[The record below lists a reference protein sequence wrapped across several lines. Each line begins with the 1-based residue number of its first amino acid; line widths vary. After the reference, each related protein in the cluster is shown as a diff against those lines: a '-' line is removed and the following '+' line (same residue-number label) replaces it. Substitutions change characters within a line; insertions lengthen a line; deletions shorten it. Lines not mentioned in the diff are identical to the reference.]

1 MSEATATAE
10 AAFSGMTRPH
20 RPFASKAPGL
30 ATAGILR
37 FIAPLPLPLLLSL
50 LLALIALLL
59 PALAFAQQGDGTPDL
74 LAGVVPGART
84 DLSVKMQIL
93 IVMTLLG
100 LLPVMVM
107 MMTSFT
113 RFVIVLSLLRSA
125 LGLQQG
131 LPNRI
136 ITGIALILTLLVMK
150 PVGDQIWRDA
160 FVPYDQDRIGLQDAL
175 RIAEQPVSRFM
186 LAQTS
191 KAALRQIAA
200 LAGEQNVANPMQ
212 HGFVVKLAAFVLS
225 ELKTAFQIGC
235 MLFIPFLI
243 IDLVV
248 SSVLMAMGMMMLSPL
263 VISLPFKLLLF
274 VLVDG
279 WTLTVNTLVTSIQAY

>member
-1 MSEATATAE
+1 
-10 AAFSGMTRPH
+10 MT
-20 RPFASKAPGL
+20 
-30 ATAGILR
+30 
-37 FIAPLPLPLLLSL
+37 LLLSARRPRPAGAPSL
-50 LLALIALLL
+50 TGLSHYKLTVIRGGLMAALGLFGLLAV
-59 PALAFAQQGDGTPDL
+59 PAHAVDL
-74 LAGVVPGART
+74 LANVVPGAHT
-84 DLSVKMQIL
+84 EMTVKTQIL
-93 IVMTLLG
+93 VIMTLLG
-100 LLPVMVM
+100 LLPVLVM

-113 RFVIVLSLLRSA
+113 RFVIVLSLLRQA

-131 LPNRI
+131 LPTRI
-136 ITGIALILTLLVMK
+136 VTGIALILTLLVMR
-150 PVGDQIWRDA
+150 PIGDQIWRDA
-160 FVPYDQDRIGLQDAL
+160 FVPYDQDKIGLEQAL
-175 RIAEQPVSRFM
+175 KVAEQPLSRFM

-191 KAALRQIAA
+191 KAALKQIAH
-200 LAGEQNVANPMQ
+200 LAGEDAVEKPSEHA
-212 HGFVVKLAAFVLS
+212 FTVKLAAFVLS

-279 WTLTVNTLVTSIQAY
+279 WTLTVNTLVTSVQAY

>member
-1 MSEATATAE
+1 MAPRATAAGAVGTTAHQSLAWK
-10 AAFSGMTRPH
+10 AAALRL
-20 RPFASKAPGL
+20 GL
-30 ATAGILR
+30 LGLLA
-37 FIAPLPLPLLLSL
+37 LPLLALP
-50 LLALIALLL
+50 LLAL
-59 PALAFAQQGDGTPDL
+59 AQQGTDTPDL

-93 IVMTLLG
+93 VVMTLLG
-100 LLPVMVM
+100 LLPMLVM

-150 PVGDQIWRDA
+150 PIGDQIWRDA

-191 KAALRQIAA
+191 KAALRQIAT
-200 LAGEQNVANPMQ
+200 LAGEQNVTNPMQ
-212 HGFVVKLAAFVLS
+212 HGFPVKLAAFVLS

>member
-1 MSEATATAE
+1 MTLGATP
-10 AAFSGMTRPH
+10 AAGWR
-20 RPFASKAPGL
+20 RA
-30 ATAGILR
+30 
-37 FIAPLPLPLLLSL
+37 LPAALGAALLLLLLLSL
-50 LLALIALLL
+50 A
-59 PALAFAQQGDGTPDL
+59 PGTAGAVDL
-74 LAGVVPGART
+74 LGEVVPGAKT
-84 DLSVKMQIL
+84 DLTVKTQIL
-93 IVMTLLG
+93 IIMTLLG

-113 RFVIVLSLLRSA
+113 RFVIVLSLLRQA

-136 ITGIALILTLLVMK
+136 ITGVALILTLLVMR
-150 PVGDQIWRDA
+150 PIGEQVWRDA
-160 FVPYDQDRIGLQDAL
+160 FVPYDKDQIGLQDAL
-175 RIAEQPVSRFM
+175 KIAEKPVSRFM

-191 KAALRQIAA
+191 KAALNQIAH
-200 LAGEQNVANPMQ
+200 LAGEDKIGTPAE
-212 HGFVVKLAAFVLS
+212 HAFTVKLAAFVLS

-235 MLFIPFLI
+235 MLFIPFLV

>member
-1 MSEATATAE
+1 MMATN
-10 AAFSGMTRPH
+10 SGARLRRH
-20 RPFASKAPGL
+20 AP
-30 ATAGILR
+30 AIVAG
-37 FIAPLPLPLLLSL
+37 ASL
-50 LLALIALLL
+50 LLFAGAAAAAAA
-59 PALAFAQQGDGTPDL
+59 PASPDL
-74 LAGVVPGART
+74 LPGVIPGST
-84 DLSVKMQIL
+84 SGLTVKSQIL
-93 IVMTLLG
+93 VLMTVLG

-113 RFVIVLSLLRSA
+113 RFVIVLSLLRQA

-136 ITGIALILTLLVMK
+136 ITGIALILTLLVMR
-150 PVGDQIWRDA
+150 PVGEAVWRDA
-160 FVPYDQDRIGLQDAL
+160 FQPYDKDQIGLEQAL
-175 RIAEQPVSRFM
+175 KIAEVPVSSFM

-191 KAALRQIAA
+191 KTSLAQVAH
-200 LAGEQNVANPMQ
+200 LAGEPANMKPEQ
-212 HGFVVKLAAFVLS
+212 RSFTVKLAAFVLS
-225 ELKTAFQIGC
+225 ELKTAFQIGA

-279 WTLTVNTLVTSIQAY
+279 WTLTVNTLVGSIHAY

>member
-1 MSEATATAE
+1 
-10 AAFSGMTRPH
+10 MTR
-20 RPFASKAPGL
+20 FPGAAVRRAL
-30 ATAGILR
+30 
-37 FIAPLPLPLLLSL
+37 LP
-50 LLALIALLL
+50 AAVAALLL
-59 PALAFAQQGDGTPDL
+59 CAGPSRAADILP
-74 LAGVVPGART
+74 GVVPGAESGLT
-84 DLSVKMQIL
+84 VKSQIL
-93 IVMTLLG
+93 VLMTILG
-100 LLPVMVM
+100 LLPVMAM

-113 RFVIVLSLLRSA
+113 RFVIVLSLLRQA

-136 ITGIALILTLLVMK
+136 ITGVALILSLLVMR
-150 PVGDQIWRDA
+150 PVGEQVWRDA
-160 FVPYDQDRIGLQDAL
+160 FVPYDQDKIGLEQAL
-175 RIAEQPVSRFM
+175 RIAEVPQSKFM

-191 KAALRQIAA
+191 KAALGQIAR
-200 LAGEQNVANPMQ
+200 LAGEPEDLAPQQ
-212 HGFVVKLAAFVLS
+212 HGFAVKLAAFVLS

-279 WTLTVNTLVTSIQAY
+279 WTLTVSTLVGSIHAY

>member
-1 MSEATATAE
+1 M
-10 AAFSGMTRPH
+10 MLH
-20 RPFASKAPGL
+20 RSDARVSNSPRRLAPIAIGAVLLL
-30 ATAGILR
+30 ATAGAWA
-37 FIAPLPLPLLLSL
+37 AP
-50 LLALIALLL
+50 AG
-59 PALAFAQQGDGTPDL
+59 QDV
-74 LAGVVPGART
+74 LAGVIPGASSGLT
-84 DLSVKMQIL
+84 VKSQIL
-93 IVMTLLG
+93 VLMTILG

-113 RFVIVLSLLRSA
+113 RFVIVLSLLRQA

-136 ITGIALILTLLVMK
+136 ITGVALILTLLVMR
-150 PVGDQIWRDA
+150 PVGMQVWNDA
-160 FVPYDQDRIGLQDAL
+160 FLPYDKDKISLEQAL
-175 RIAEQPVSRFM
+175 KIAEVPLSRFM

-191 KAALRQIAA
+191 KTALAQIAH
-200 LAGEQNVANPMQ
+200 LSGEPAEMKPEER
-212 HGFVVKLAAFVLS
+212 GFTVKLAAFVLS
-225 ELKTAFQIGC
+225 ELKSAFQIGC

-279 WTLTVNTLVTSIQAY
+279 WTLTVNTLVGSIHGF

>member
-1 MSEATATAE
+1 
-10 AAFSGMTRPH
+10 MTWSLNLRAH
-20 RPFASKAPGL
+20 R
-30 ATAGILR
+30 R
-37 FIAPLPLPLLLSL
+37 L
-50 LLALIALLL
+50 LLASALILGLAAA
-59 PALAFAQQGDGTPDL
+59 PAHAVDL
-74 LAGVVPGART
+74 LANVVPGAKT
-84 DLSVKMQIL
+84 ELTVKMQIL

-131 LPNRI
+131 LPNRV
-136 ITGIALILTLLVMK
+136 ITGVALILTLLVMR
-150 PVGDQIWRDA
+150 PIGDQIWTDA
-160 FVPYDQDRIGLQDAL
+160 FVPYDQDKIGLETAL
-175 RIAEQPVSRFM
+175 QIAEKPIARFM

-191 KAALRQIAA
+191 KAALQQISH
-200 LAGEQNVANPMQ
+200 LAGEDKISNPAE
-212 HGFVVKLAAFVLS
+212 HAFTVKLAAFVLS

-235 MLFIPFLI
+235 MLFIPFLV

-248 SSVLMAMGMMMLSPL
+248 ASVLMAMGMMMLSPL

-279 WTLTVNTLVTSIQAY
+279 WTLTVNTLVTSVQAY

>member
-1 MSEATATAE
+1 
-10 AAFSGMTRPH
+10 MTVR
-20 RPFASKAPGL
+20 RLMPGL
-30 ATAGILR
+30 AAG
-37 FIAPLPLPLLLSL
+37 
-50 LLALIALLL
+50 ALLL
-59 PALAFAQQGDGTPDL
+59 CVCGAVQAQDL
-74 LAGVVPGART
+74 LAGVVPGAKT
-84 DLSVKMQIL
+84 ELSVKMQIL
-93 IVMTLLG
+93 IIMTLLG

-136 ITGIALILTLLVMK
+136 ITGVALILTLLVMK
-150 PVGDQIWRDA
+150 PIGDQVWRDA
-160 FVPYDQDRIGLQDAL
+160 FVPYDQDKIGLQQAL
-175 RIAEQPVSRFM
+175 VIAEKPVSKFM

-191 KAALRQIAA
+191 KAALKQIAH
-200 LAGEQNVANPMQ
+200 LAGEDNVTNPAD
-212 HGFVVKLAAFVLS
+212 HAFTVKLAAFVLS

-235 MLFIPFLI
+235 LLFIPFLI

>member
-1 MSEATATAE
+1 MTWCPTWPVRRRPR
-10 AAFSGMTRPH
+10 AALAG
-20 RPFASKAPGL
+20 AGL
-30 ATAGILR
+30 C
-37 FIAPLPLPLLLSL
+37 LLLL
-50 LLALIALLL
+50 CCWG
-59 PALAFAQQGDGTPDL
+59 PAQAVDL
-74 LAGVVPGART
+74 LANVVPGAKT
-84 DLSVKMQIL
+84 ELTVKTQIL
-93 IVMTLLG
+93 IIMTLLG

-113 RFVIVLSLLRSA
+113 RFVIVLSLLRQA

-136 ITGIALILTLLVMK
+136 ITGVALILTLLVMR
-150 PVGDQIWRDA
+150 PIGDQVWTEA
-160 FVPYDQDRIGLQDAL
+160 FVPYDKDKIGLEEAL
-175 RIAEQPVSRFM
+175 KIAEKPVSRFM

-191 KAALRQIAA
+191 KAALAQIAH
-200 LAGEQNVANPMQ
+200 LAGEDQVATPAE
-212 HGFVVKLAAFVLS
+212 HAFTVKLAAFVLS

-235 MLFIPFLI
+235 MLFIPFLV

-279 WTLTVNTLVTSIQAY
+279 WTLTVNTLVGSIHGV

>member
-1 MSEATATAE
+1 MTRVSATAQAALVPVIGKLHRPAAAAGI
-10 AAFSGMTRPH
+10 AAF
-20 RPFASKAPGL
+20 
-30 ATAGILR
+30 
-37 FIAPLPLPLLLSL
+37 
-50 LLALIALLL
+50 LALAL
-59 PALAFAQQGDGTPDL
+59 PVLAFAQEGGNTPDL

-93 IVMTLLG
+93 VIMTLLG

-136 ITGIALILTLLVMK
+136 ITGIALILTVLVMK
-150 PVGDQIWRDA
+150 PVGDQVWRDA

-175 RIAEQPVSRFM
+175 KIAEQPVSRFM

-191 KAALRQIAA
+191 KAALRQIAT

-212 HGFVVKLAAFVLS
+212 HGFAVKLAAFVLS

>member
-1 MSEATATAE
+1 
-10 AAFSGMTRPH
+10 
-20 RPFASKAPGL
+20 
-30 ATAGILR
+30 
-37 FIAPLPLPLLLSL
+37 
-50 LLALIALLL
+50 
-59 PALAFAQQGDGTPDL
+59 L
-74 LAGVVPGART
+74 LAGVVPGAKT

-93 IVMTLLG
+93 IIMTLLG
-100 LLPVMVM
+100 LLPIMVM

-113 RFVIVLSLLRSA
+113 RFVIVLSLLRQA

-131 LPNRI
+131 LPNRV
-136 ITGIALILTLLVMK
+136 ITGVALILTLLVMK
-150 PVGDQIWRDA
+150 PIGDAVWRDA
-160 FVPYDQDRIGLQDAL
+160 FVPYDQDKIGLQDAL
-175 RIAEQPVSRFM
+175 KIAEKPVSRFM

-191 KAALRQIAA
+191 KASLKQIAH
-200 LAGEQNVANPMQ
+200 LAGEDAITNPSE
-212 HGFVVKLAAFVLS
+212 HAFTVKLAAFVLS

-235 MLFIPFLI
+235 LLFIPFLI

-279 WTLTVNTLVTSIQAY
+279 WTLTVNTLVTSVQAY

>member
-1 MSEATATAE
+1 MTQGVTPVAGWRRALP
-10 AAFSGMTRPH
+10 AALG
-20 RPFASKAPGL
+20 G
-30 ATAGILR
+30 G
-37 FIAPLPLPLLLSL
+37 LLLLL
-50 LLALIALLL
+50 LLALA
-59 PALAFAQQGDGTPDL
+59 PRSAGAVDL
-74 LAGVVPGART
+74 LGEVVPGAKT
-84 DLSVKMQIL
+84 DLTVKTQIL
-93 IVMTLLG
+93 IIMTLLG

-113 RFVIVLSLLRSA
+113 RFVIVLSLLRQA

-136 ITGIALILTLLVMK
+136 ITGVALILTLLVMR
-150 PVGDQIWRDA
+150 PIGDQVWRDA
-160 FVPYDQDRIGLQDAL
+160 FVPYDKDQIGLQDAL
-175 RIAEQPVSRFM
+175 QIAEKPISRFM

-191 KAALRQIAA
+191 KAALNQIAH
-200 LAGEQNVANPMQ
+200 LAGEDKISTPAE
-212 HGFVVKLAAFVLS
+212 HAFTVKLAAFVLS

-235 MLFIPFLI
+235 MLFIPFLV

>member
-1 MSEATATAE
+1 MSTMAGLRWLGG
-10 AAFSGMTRPH
+10 AALVAGVL
-20 RPFASKAPGL
+20 ACAP
-30 ATAGILR
+30 AHAV
-37 FIAPLPLPLLLSL
+37 
-50 LLALIALLL
+50 
-59 PALAFAQQGDGTPDL
+59 DL
-74 LAGVVPGART
+74 LANVVPGAKT
-84 DLSVKMQIL
+84 ELTVKTQIL
-93 IVMTLLG
+93 IIMTLLG
-100 LLPVMVM
+100 LLPMLVM

-113 RFVIVLSLLRSA
+113 RFVIVLALLRQA

-131 LPNRI
+131 LPNRVV
-136 ITGIALILTLLVMK
+136 TGVALILTLLVMR
-150 PVGDQIWRDA
+150 PIGDDIWRNA
-160 FVPYDQDRIGLQDAL
+160 FVPYDQEKIGLEQAL
-175 RIAEQPVSRFM
+175 KIAEAPISRFM

-191 KAALRQIAA
+191 KAALKQIAH
-200 LAGEQNVANPMQ
+200 LAGDEKVAKPAD
-212 HGFVVKLAAFVLS
+212 HAFTVKLAAFVLS

-235 MLFIPFLI
+235 LLFIPFLI

>member
-1 MSEATATAE
+1 MTVVKPSTGKLTMARLSTARLTATALVV
-10 AAFSGMTRPH
+10 A
-20 RPFASKAPGL
+20 L
-30 ATAGILR
+30 A
-37 FIAPLPLPLLLSL
+37 
-50 LLALIALLL
+50 LL
-59 PALAFAQQGDGTPDL
+59 PAAAQAVDL
-74 LAGVVPGART
+74 LANVVPGART
-84 DLSVKMQIL
+84 ELTVKMQIL

-113 RFVIVLSLLRSA
+113 RFVIVLSLLRQA

-131 LPNRI
+131 LPNRV
-136 ITGIALILTLLVMK
+136 ITGVALILTLLVMR
-150 PVGDQIWRDA
+150 PIGDQIWTEA
-160 FVPYDQDRIGLQDAL
+160 FVPYDQDKISLDSAIQVAQ
-175 RIAEQPVSRFM
+175 QPVSRFM

-191 KAALRQIAA
+191 KAALRQIAH
-200 LAGEQNVANPMQ
+200 LAGEDNVTDPTQ
-212 HGFVVKLAAFVLS
+212 HAFTVKLAAFVLS

-235 MLFIPFLI
+235 MLFIPFLV

-248 SSVLMAMGMMMLSPL
+248 ASVLMAMGMMMLSPL

>member
-1 MSEATATAE
+1 
-10 AAFSGMTRPH
+10 MTLQRRGAGVAHTLH
-20 RPFASKAPGL
+20 RFAPAI
-30 ATAGILR
+30 AG
-37 FIAPLPLPLLLSL
+37 AVL
-50 LLALIALLL
+50 LLASAGAWAAPDVL
-59 PALAFAQQGDGTPDL
+59 P
-74 LAGVVPGART
+74 GVIPGSSSGLT
-84 DLSVKMQIL
+84 VKSQIL
-93 IVMTLLG
+93 VLMTILG

-113 RFVIVLSLLRSA
+113 RFVIVLSLLRQA

-136 ITGIALILTLLVMK
+136 ITGVALILTLLVMR
-150 PVGDQIWRDA
+150 PVGEQVWNEA
-160 FVPYDQDRIGLQDAL
+160 FVPYDKDKISLEQAL
-175 RIAEQPVSRFM
+175 KIAEVPLSRFM

-191 KAALRQIAA
+191 KTALAQIAH
-200 LAGEQNVANPMQ
+200 LAGEPAEMKPMDR
-212 HGFVVKLAAFVLS
+212 GFTVKLAAFVLS
-225 ELKTAFQIGC
+225 ELKSAFQIGC

-279 WTLTVNTLVTSIQAY
+279 WTLTVNTLVGSIHGI

>member
-1 MSEATATAE
+1 MRLRLLP
-10 AAFSGMTRPH
+10 AAAGAALLAFALPAGAADVLAGVIPGASSGMT
-20 RPFASKAPGL
+20 
-30 ATAGILR
+30 
-37 FIAPLPLPLLLSL
+37 
-50 LLALIALLL
+50 
-59 PALAFAQQGDGTPDL
+59 
-74 LAGVVPGART
+74 
-84 DLSVKMQIL
+84 VKSQIL
-93 IVMTLLG
+93 VLMTILG
-100 LLPVMVM
+100 LLPVMIM

-113 RFVIVLSLLRSA
+113 RFVIVLSLLRQA

-136 ITGIALILTLLVMK
+136 VTGIALILTLLVMR

-160 FVPYDQDRIGLQDAL
+160 FLPYDKDKIGLEQAL
-175 RIAEQPVSRFM
+175 KIAEVPLSKFM

-191 KAALRQIAA
+191 KAALTQVAH
-200 LAGEQNVANPMQ
+200 LAGEPENLAPQERA
-212 HGFVVKLAAFVLS
+212 FTVKLAAFVLS
-225 ELKTAFQIGC
+225 ELKSAFQIGC

-279 WTLTVNTLVTSIQAY
+279 WTLTVNTLVGSIHGF